1 MLKLLT
7 KKTKTNMTLYQSL
20 KPEIKQKLKE
30 QAVIYPSIVGSIVE
44 ELQSNDFWSR
54 LHVSTV
60 HDIINFTDTPYG
72 SLTSFDWAFG
82 KKFLCED

>member
-1 MLKLLT
+1 MIT

-30 QAVIYPSIVGSIVE
+30 QAVFYPSIVGSIVE

-54 LHVSTV
+54 LSVSTV
-60 HDIINFTDTPYG
+60 HDIISFTDTPYG

>member
-1 MLKLLT
+1 
-7 KKTKTNMTLYQSL
+7 MTLYQSL
-20 KPEIKQKLKE
+20 KPEVKQKLKE
-30 QAVIYPSIVGSIVE
+30 QAVFYPSIVGSIVE

-54 LHVSTV
+54 LSVSTV
-60 HDIINFTDTPYG
+60 HDIISFTDTPYG

>member
-1 MLKLLT
+1 
-7 KKTKTNMTLYQSL
+7 MTLYQSL
-20 KPEIKQKLKE
+20 KPELKE
-30 QAVIYPSIVGSIVE
+30 QAVFYPSIVGSIVE

-54 LHVSTV
+54 LSVSTV
-60 HDIINFTDTPYG
+60 HDIISFTDTPYG